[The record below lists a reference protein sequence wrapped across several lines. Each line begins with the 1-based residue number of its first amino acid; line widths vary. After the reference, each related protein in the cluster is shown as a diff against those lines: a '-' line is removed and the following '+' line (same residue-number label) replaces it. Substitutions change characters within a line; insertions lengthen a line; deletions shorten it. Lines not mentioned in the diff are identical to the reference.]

1 MSEDV
6 TAAQKGTSSFFACSQ
21 RYHGFCRG
29 SFIFKK
35 L

>member
-1 MSEDV
+1 MSEAV

-21 RYHGFCRG
+21 RYHGCCG
-29 SFIFKK
+29 VSSY